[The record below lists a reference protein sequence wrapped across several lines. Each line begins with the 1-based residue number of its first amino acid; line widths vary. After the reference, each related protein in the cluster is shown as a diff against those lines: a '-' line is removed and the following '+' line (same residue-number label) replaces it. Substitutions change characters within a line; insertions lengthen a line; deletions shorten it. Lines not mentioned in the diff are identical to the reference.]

1 MGWRNPSPPAASGQA
16 ARCSVRLNEPG
27 PVVRAMA
34 ARESTEAAD
43 VFGRLRGGLFGSWL
57 LLLSVALSLVGVAT
71 LAAPLARLDNVIY
84 DALLRLLPPAPS
96 TDILIVAIDNRS
108 VRELGRWPW
117 PRELHARLI
126 ERLDQAGPVAIGYDI
141 LFVEPEP
148 GPQGDAALSEA
159 IQKTDRLVLPY
170 LIEIPGENGMASRV
184 VLPSPA
190 GAGHAL
196 LGHAVVRPEPDGVVR
211 GIEPLVSGA
220 SRTPLPHL
228 ADMVLGVAGGGEV
241 PKVRPPDS
249 GALVLATSGDRIR
262 FRRGPEGYAQLS
274 FSDVLAG
281 RIPPEFL
288 KSRIVLVGATA
299 AGLGDRFATPMSGRF
314 ETMAGVEVIA
324 NYLDAALAG
333 DRIRVAP
340 LQLQFVFSAVPV
352 LLLMLGLLKF
362 GPRVNLWLGLLWA
375 LLTLLS
381 SALILRAAGLWLPPS
396 NAMVGIAL
404 IYPLWGWRRLDF
416 TNRFMAAE
424 LEALLAEPAILPSSD
439 KDLPPAGDPV
449 ARQVGLMHAAIQ
461 NVRDLKR
468 FVAESLDSLP
478 DAALVTNMD
487 GEVLIA
493 NDAADALFAGRLDAP
508 LAGSTLADALAAL
521 HQGDAALRDEAAGLL
536 AIIRAG
542 VLPPSQSSEWRLAD
556 GTALDVRLAFFS
568 DDQRN
573 PLGWILR
580 FADITMLR
588 ATERQREEALRL
600 LTHDMRSPQA
610 SILAILEAEGEAVPQ
625 AIRARIARHAS
636 QTLALAD
643 QYVQFARAEF
653 ARPALALFDL
663 NEAALDAADD
673 LWPLARARGASVE
686 TRMPDTEALV
696 RGDRSLITRAIQ
708 NLLGNAIKYGS
719 ERTPVSVSVAL
730 HGAMAEL
737 RVTDCGPGVPA
748 DQLPGLFEPFRRLDV
763 PEGRAPEPGAGLGLA
778 FVKRVIQR
786 HGGEVLAESALG
798 QGSTFGFRLPL
809 AAEAHA
815 SVEGNVPQPDQAA
828 VLIPAPAASA
838 RADS

>member
-1 MGWRNPSPPAASGQA
+1 M
-16 ARCSVRLNEPG
+16 
-27 PVVRAMA
+27 
-34 ARESTEAAD
+34 
-43 VFGRLRGGLFGSWL
+43 
-57 LLLSVALSLVGVAT
+57 
-71 LAAPLARLDNVIY
+71 
-84 DALLRLLPPAPS
+84 
-96 TDILIVAIDNRS
+96 
-108 VRELGRWPW
+108 
-117 PRELHARLI
+117 
-126 ERLDQAGPVAIGYDI
+126 
-141 LFVEPEP
+141 
-148 GPQGDAALSEA
+148 
-159 IQKTDRLVLPY
+159 
-170 LIEIPGENGMASRV
+170 

-190 GAGHAL
+190 GADDAL
-196 LGHAVVRPEPDGVVR
+196 LGHAVVRPDPDGVVR
-211 GIEPLVSGA
+211 GIEPLVTGA

-228 ADMVLGVAGGGEV
+228 ADMVLGVARGGDV
-241 PKVRPPDS
+241 PEVRPPAS
-249 GALVLATSGDRIR
+249 GALVLATSGERIR
-262 FRRGPEGYAQLS
+262 FRRGPEGYAQVS

-281 RIPPEFL
+281 RIPSEFL
-288 KSRIVLVGATA
+288 TSRIVLVGATA
-299 AGLGDRFATPMSGRF
+299 SGLGDRFATPMSGRF

-324 NYLDAALAG
+324 NYVDAALAG
-333 DRIRVAP
+333 DRIRVASLP
-340 LQLQFVFSAVPV
+340 LQFVYSAVPV

-375 LLTLLS
+375 LLTLLA
-381 SALILRAAGLWLPPS
+381 SAFILRIAGLWLPPAT
-396 NAMVGIAL
+396 AMVGIAL

-424 LEALLAEPAILPSSD
+424 LEAMVAEPAILPSAEL
-439 KDLPPAGDPV
+439 DLPPAGDPV

-478 DAALVTNMD
+478 DAALVTNLD

-493 NDAADALFAGRLDAP
+493 NDAADALFAGRLNRP
-508 LAGSTLADALAAL
+508 LAGATLADALAAL
-521 HQGDAALRDEAAGLL
+521 HRGDAALQAEAAGLL

-580 FADITMLR
+580 FVDITSLR
-588 ATERQREEALRL
+588 SAERQREEALRL

-625 AIRARIARHAS
+625 AVRARIARHAS

-653 ARPALALFDL
+653 ARPARELFDL

-686 TRMPDTEALV
+686 TRMPDAEALV

-708 NLLGNAIKYGS
+708 NLVGNAIKYGA
-719 ERTPVSVSVAL
+719 EQTPVVVSVVL
-730 HGAMAEL
+730 HDSVAEL
-737 RVTDCGPGVPA
+737 RVTDRGPGIPT
-748 DQLPGLFEPFRRLDV
+748 DQLPGLFEPFRRLDA

-786 HGGEVLAESALG
+786 HGGDVFAESAPG
-798 QGSTFGFRLPL
+798 EGSTFGFTLPL
-809 AAEAHA
+809 AAEAMA
-815 SVEGNVPQPDQAA
+815 PAAETEAEPDQAA
-828 VLIPAPAASA
+828 VAIPAPAARA
-838 RADS
+838 RAAS